1 MKNIV
6 LFFLMLCSCFLLAD
20 TKIGY
25 IDASVILSQ
34 YDDVKQV
41 QVELEK
47 EQRRLQ
53 TVWDSKKSTLDSLMS
68 AYETKSMLMSEQ
80 KQQEITSMIT
90 AKRIELEDWQLKYF
104 GPEGELYKMQNEL
117 MAPILRTIDK
127 AINSIGQVKGYNY
140 IFDAASGG
148 IVYALDAHNITQDVL
163 DELTKINT
171 PDLDE
176 KK

>member
-104 GPEGELYKMQNEL
+104 GPEGELYKMQGQL
-117 MAPILRTIDK
+117 MTPIYRSIDTVIDQYAK
-127 AINSIGQVKGYNY
+127 ANGYDF
-140 IFDAASGG
+140 ILDAQGLL
-148 IVYALDAHNITQDVL
+148 YALPNHDLTSIII
-163 DELTKINT
+163 DELKKINT
-171 PDLDE
+171 PNDAEQL
-176 KK
+176 K